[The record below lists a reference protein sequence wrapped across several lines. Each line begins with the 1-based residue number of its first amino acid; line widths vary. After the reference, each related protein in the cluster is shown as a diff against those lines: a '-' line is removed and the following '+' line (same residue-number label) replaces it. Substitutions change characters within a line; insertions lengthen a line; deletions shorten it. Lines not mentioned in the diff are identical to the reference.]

1 MKKKFVA
8 VILLSL
14 SSTQLAW
21 AAPPS
26 PGDGLLPGGELSRTD
41 DKYPEQKKQFWG
53 DDALG
58 RAMQNA
64 TANTGDF
71 LSKMWAEYGGKT
83 PIDANWRV
91 SLRKAV
97 ECAKANDWNNAAV
110 NCDSCI
116 AQNPNASDAKLLKA
130 VAYKKLN
137 QPARAQFNASTLMET
152 RQRANDFLNGN
163 AKVGPVADTVLRQSA
178 AK

>member
-1 MKKKFVA
+1 MKIKIA
-8 VILLSL
+8 VLLSFL
-14 SSTQLAW
+14 VSAPLAV
-21 AAPPS
+21 AAPPG
-26 PGDGLLPGGELSRTD
+26 PGDGLLPGSELGRTND
-41 DKYPEQKKQFWG
+41 RYPEQKKQFWS

-58 RAMQNA
+58 QAMNNA
-64 TANTGDF
+64 TNNTGDF
-71 LSKMWAEYGGKT
+71 LNKMWTHYGPKT
-83 PIDANWRV
+83 SADATWQI

-97 ECAKANDWNNAAV
+97 ECAKAGDWNNTAI
-110 NCDSCI
+110 NCESCI

-137 QPARAQFNASTLMET
+137 QPAKAQFSVETLMGT